1 MIALSDSYLS
11 SNAFQSRYNS
21 EPDVSVSAPARVNL
35 IGEHTDYNEGFVLPA
50 ALSFYT
56 RVCLSVRTDN
66 QIRAISSSFSN
77 DLVQFALTEVHQVGD
92 GHWSKYLRG
101 VIQCFVE
108 DFSLQ
113 TGFDIYI
120 TSDVPQ
126 GAGLSSSA
134 SLCVALVRAIS
145 EALDIEL
152 SGERAARLAQ
162 RVENEFVGCAC
173 GIMDQ
178 LASALC
184 KKNHGMHL
192 DCRDLSTVHVLIP
205 QTLELIIIHSNVRRG
220 LVESEYN
227 ARRAQCFSAARKLGV
242 SSLRKVSIE
251 QLGYA
256 REVLSDIEYRR
267 VKHVVTENA
276 RTHQFADA
284 LASGNVLEI
293 GRLMKASHRSMRDD
307 FDITVEAVD
316 QLVEIVEDSLQGLGG
331 VRMTGGGFG
340 GCVVVLCPLEQTEKV
355 INDVALSYQRLTGIK
370 ETVFTPDF
378 AEGAFAADAQR

>member
-11 SNAFQSRYNS
+11 SNAFQSRYNY

-145 EALDIEL
+145 EALNIEL

-184 KKNHGMHL
+184 KKNRGMHL
-192 DCRDLSTVHVLIP
+192 DCCDLSRVHVLIP

-227 ARRAQCFSAARKLGV
+227 ARRAQCFSAAQKLGV

-256 REVLSDIEYRR
+256 REVLSDVEYRR